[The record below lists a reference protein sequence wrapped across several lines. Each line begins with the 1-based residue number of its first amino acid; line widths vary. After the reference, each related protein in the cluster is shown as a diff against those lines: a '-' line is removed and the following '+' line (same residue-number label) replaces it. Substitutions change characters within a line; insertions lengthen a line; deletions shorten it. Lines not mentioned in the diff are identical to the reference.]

1 MKHLIRRWL
10 GIEDINSEI
19 ILEIKNNRLIG
30 TPHDIDERIDKLEF
44 KIDNKQ
50 KFNIGDDVLDYV
62 VIDCCVSYRCVPIE
76 LSDCVQRTGYSY
88 LYSVFNKKNNT
99 TQHLY
104 EYEIINKM
112 EGKCQ

>member
-19 ILEIKNNRLIG
+19 IFEIKKSRSIG
-30 TPHDIDERIDKLEF
+30 TFHDIDERIDKLEF
-44 KIDNKQ
+44 KIDNKR

-62 VIDCCVSYRCVPIE
+62 VIACCVSYRCVPIE
-76 LSDCVQRTGYSY
+76 LSDCVQRSGYSY
-88 LYSVFNKKNNT
+88 LYGVFNKKNNT
-99 TQHLY
+99 VQQLY
-104 EYEIINKM
+104 ESEIINKM